1 MITRISRVVILF
13 LLFAVTVI
21 TVGPYLWLVSTS
33 LKCAEE
39 LFQFPPAF
47 IPKDFV
53 FENYPGVWNA
63 IPFEKYFINSLIVTI
78 VTVILTVFFSSLAGF
93 ALARFQFR
101 GRNFLFFLILST
113 IMIPQEVIIIPL
125 YTIILK
131 MRLADTLI
139 GVILP
144 FAISGFAV
152 FMMRQAYL
160 SIPKEIEEA
169 GIMDGC
175 SYLKLWWKV
184 MMPMTKP
191 TIATLT
197 IFTFIST
204 WGDFLWPLIV
214 LKSPENYTLQVGL
227 SYMIGTFINNYRFV
241 AAGAVL
247 ATIPMIIVFLLMQ
260 KYFERGIFAG
270 SVKQ

>member
-1 MITRISRVVILF
+1 VKIKFSRFAVYLF
-13 LLFAVTVI
+13 LIFAAIVSVFPFI
-21 TVGPYLWLVSTS
+21 WLLSTS
-33 LKCAEE
+33 FKGAEE
-39 LFQFPPAF
+39 IFSFPPTL
-47 IPKDFV
+47 IPNDFV
-53 FENYPGVWNA
+53 FENYSGVWKA
-63 IPFEKYFINSLIVTI
+63 ISFEKYFVNSLIISVSTVVLTI
-78 VTVILTVFFSSLAGF
+78 FLSSLAGF
-93 ALARFQFR
+93 ALARFHFR
-101 GRNFLFFLILST
+101 GRKIIFLIILAT
-113 IMIPQEVIIIPL
+113 IMIPQEVIIVPL

-131 MRLADTLI
+131 LKLADTLI

-144 FAISGFAV
+144 FAVTGFSI

-175 SYLKLWWKV
+175 SYLKFWWKV

-197 IFTFIST
+197 IFTFIVT

-247 ATIPMIIVFLLMQ
+247 ATIPVIIVFLLMQ
-260 KYFERGIFAG
+260 KYFERGIFTGAAKG
-270 SVKQ
+270 